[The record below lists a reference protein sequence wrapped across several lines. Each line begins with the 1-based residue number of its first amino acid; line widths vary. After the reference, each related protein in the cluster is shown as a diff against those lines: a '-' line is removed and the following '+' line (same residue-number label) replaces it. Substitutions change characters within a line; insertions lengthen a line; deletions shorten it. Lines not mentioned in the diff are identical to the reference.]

1 LKIALRFLVTLAMS
15 GVPLIGMQGST
26 AHAAKLG
33 DNTVKLLP
41 SKFKLLQNIGPMR
54 FTGENSYTDRRL
66 GRSFGYGASG
76 ISLIVYVYDY
86 GLRDLPDGPDSVAA
100 CEQFERA
107 KHEIEQGGNYQNVV
121 LVNQVTR
128 RMRDSADAPLAREA
142 LYEFDRNGVHAWS
155 YLWLT
160 AADGYFVKLRLSLR
174 EDVKDEM
181 HDARM
186 EILTSVAEAIAA
198 RPARAAVSP
207 VARAAETS
215 VEMDPLSDPAEA
227 PLWFSYA
234 AELLRATRET
244 PGALPPCGGP
254 LAPLFATE
262 LAARRAALRDYAA
275 REATA
280 RSSEYFTQLARV
292 DAAGFLEE
300 YAWHYLRRSTE
311 QNAPAELD
319 LAGFESFRLREL
331 ATHEVKTGARVRV
344 NTVRMLPLEPAP

>member
-1 LKIALRFLVTLAMS
+1 LLVGLGVALSSVL
-15 GVPLIGMQGST
+15 GGSA

-41 SKFKLLQNIGPMR
+41 SKFKLLQNIGPLR
-54 FTGENSYTDRRL
+54 FSGENSYSDRRL

-86 GLRDLPDGPDSVAA
+86 GQRDFPDGPDSAAA

-121 LVNQVTR
+121 LLRQATR
-128 RMRDSADAPLAREA
+128 RMRDAADAPLAREA

-174 EDVKDEM
+174 EDVKDEI
-181 HDARM
+181 HDARA
-186 EILTSVAEAIAA
+186 EILASVAEALAA
-198 RPARAAVSP
+198 RPARPDIPSSGKP
-207 VARAAETS
+207 AETS
-215 VEMDPLSDPAEA
+215 IDIDPLNDPAEA

-234 AELLRATRET
+234 AELLRISREV
-244 PGALPPCGGP
+244 PDALPPCGGP
-254 LAPLFATE
+254 LVPMFATE

-275 REATA
+275 RDAAA
-280 RSSEYFTQLARV
+280 RTSAYFTQLARV
-292 DAAGFLEE
+292 DAAGFLDE
-300 YAWHYLRRSTE
+300 YAWHYLRRDSE
-311 QNAPAELD
+311 QEPPGGLD
-319 LAGFESFRLREL
+319 LAGFETFRQREL
-331 ATHEVKTGARVRV
+331 ASHEVKTGARVRV
-344 NTVRMLPLEPAP
+344 NTVRVLPLDPAP

>member
-1 LKIALRFLVTLAMS
+1 MRLLVSLSVALSVTL
-15 GVPLIGMQGST
+15 GGGMT
-26 AHAAKLG
+26 HAARLG

-54 FTGENSYTDRRL
+54 YTGENRYSDRRL

-107 KHEIEQGGNYQNVV
+107 KHEIENGGNYQNVV
-121 LVNQVTR
+121 LLRQVTR

-181 HDARM
+181 HDARQ
-186 EILTSVAEAIAA
+186 EILASVAKALADRPSRPEPSAA
-198 RPARAAVSP
+198 AQT
-207 VARAAETS
+207 AETS
-215 VEMDPLSDPAEA
+215 IDIDPVNDPAEA
-227 PLWFSYA
+227 PIWFSYA
-234 AELLRATRET
+234 AELLRASRET
-244 PGALPPCGGP
+244 PDAMPPCGGP
-254 LAPLFATE
+254 LVPMFTTE

-275 REATA
+275 REPAA
-280 RSSEYFTQLARV
+280 RTSGYFTQLAQV
-292 DAAGFLEE
+292 DAAGFLDE
-300 YAWHYLRRSTE
+300 YAWHYLRRASE
-311 QNAPAELD
+311 QDPPAGLD
-319 LAGFESFRLREL
+319 MTGFETFRQREL
-331 ATHEVKTGARVRV
+331 PAHEAKTGARVRV
-344 NTVRMLPLEPAP
+344 NAVRELPLDPAP